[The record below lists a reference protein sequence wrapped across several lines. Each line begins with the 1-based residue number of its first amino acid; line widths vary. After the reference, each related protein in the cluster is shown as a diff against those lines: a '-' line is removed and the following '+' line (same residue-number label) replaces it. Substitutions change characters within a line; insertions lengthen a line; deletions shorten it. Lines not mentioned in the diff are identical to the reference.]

1 MSIRLLTSSWGRSIG
16 AMFQRR
22 LAQPLVFGYPFAA
35 TRLYHTFFC
44 PPLRIAAYRVGAALP
59 EGHPVRAARPGP
71 PGRDGLDGV
80 SSSKGAAH
88 DDGLEKV
95 FDRVVL
101 PGRFVRIPKALFVV
115 EVNPDDDLPKEE
127 VVKSLFESS
136 LTPQLDG
143 GWEATVSLN
152 SLLFALF
159 AQSVADMRRVHEAHQ
174 KRGVVESD
182 AMREQFPVWLR
193 GRIAGSAGFL
203 IDFAGVYDIP
213 RPAFSLARQVLQA
226 ENPFMDEIL
235 AAGIAGV
242 PWQKDFAN
250 ECLRCGKPASWRPAL
265 TAPDG
270 MPVESAWRYLRPEN
284 AVPLCNK
291 CAARLDWNKRETVRT
306 DAAWGLWGLRYEAL
320 WQWHRAWLEN
330 KLPPW
335 DRCEHPLWPQ
345 EYGGSSWADGSGTV
359 RDSNPRPPKGVRRL
373 KCHQD
378 ALARVLNAGPALPA
392 CSPARTYLRSLALAP
407 RASVQQ
413 DVSPSR
419 RRPTR

>member
-1 MSIRLLTSSWGRSIG
+1 MNIRLLASSWGRSWG

-22 LAQPLVFGYPFAA
+22 LTQPLVFSYPLAA
-35 TRLYHTFFC
+35 PRLFHTFFC

-59 EGHPVRAARPGP
+59 EGHR
-71 PGRDGLDGV
+71 DGV

-101 PGRFVRIPKALFVV
+101 PWRFVRIPKALFVV
-115 EVNPDDDLPKEE
+115 EVNPGDDLPEE
-127 VVKSLFESS
+127 AVKSLYAVPNRCETGQ
-136 LTPQLDG
+136 TPAAGG
-143 GWEATVSLN
+143 GWEASVSLN

-159 AQSVADMRRVHEAHQ
+159 AQAVADMRRVHEAHQ

-213 RPAFSLARQVLQA
+213 RPAFSLARQVLHT
-226 ENPFMDEIL
+226 ETPFMDEIL

-250 ECLRCGKPASWRPAL
+250 ECLRCGRPASWRPAL

-359 RDSNPRPPKGVRRL
+359 KDSSPRPPKGVRRL
-373 KCHQD
+373 KRHQD
-378 ALARVLNAGPALPA
+378 ALARFLSTTPEAT
-392 CSPARTYLRSLALAP
+392 RTPTKHPQSFRGLIP
-407 RASVQQ
+407 
-413 DVSPSR
+413 VSSEKLLLE
-419 RRPTR
+419 